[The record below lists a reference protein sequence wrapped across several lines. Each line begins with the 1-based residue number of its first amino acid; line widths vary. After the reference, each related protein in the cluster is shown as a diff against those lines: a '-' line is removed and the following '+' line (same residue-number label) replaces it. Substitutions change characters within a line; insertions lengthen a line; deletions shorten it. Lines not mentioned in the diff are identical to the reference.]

1 MKPEDYKDTAPEIKI
16 EKYFLGNVKAWGI
29 FQDRS
34 GKVKR
39 QFTAEMNGSFDGKIL
54 ILDEDFSWNDGEKQK
69 RKWTIKKVKDNEYE
83 GTAADVI
90 GVAKG
95 ISHGSAFKF
104 EYNLLIPYK
113 DKKIKVRFDD
123 WIFQQDN
130 KVAIN
135 RATVSKFGFKVG
147 ELTVFFLKN

>member
-1 MKPEDYKDTAPEIKI
+1 MKPEDYKNTEPEIKI

-123 WIFQQDN
+123 WIFKQDD

-135 RATVSKFGFKVG
+135 RATMTKFGIKVA
-147 ELTVFFLKN
+147 ELTVFFQKN